1 MLVRLLVSI
10 ASLDMSHGK
19 GSVVDMPD
27 DEAQRYI
34 DAGMAISEDGHAAIE
49 NADVKHHKEKAI
61 KKKV

>member
-27 DEAQRYI
+27 DEAKRYI
-34 DAGMAISEDGHAAIE
+34 DAGMAISEDGHSAIE
-49 NADVKHHKEKAI
+49 NTDVKHHKEKAI